1 MKPKKP
7 KKYSFTGYQST
18 QDRRWNLKLQ
28 QAWNE
33 KSKTKLDEIS
43 LRHATPT
50 QLKYRAEQLEKN
62 TSN

>member
-7 KKYSFTGYQST
+7 KKYSFTGNQST
-18 QDRRWNLKLQ
+18 QDRHWNLRLQ

-33 KSKTKLDEIS
+33 KSKIKLNEIS